1 MQLRKGQEITL
12 DVERLALEGR
22 GVAHL
27 DDLVVFVDKALAGER
42 VRARVRRV
50 KRRYAEARTVEILQ
64 AAPDRIEP
72 RCIHVGECGGCT
84 WQGLDYTR
92 QLDVKAALVRETLQH
107 IGGFQDLEV
116 PRALASPDPFHY
128 RNKME
133 YSFFV
138 GRDGSTVLGLHTP
151 GRFDHVFDLS
161 ACHLMSETSNAIV
174 HRVRQL
180 AHDSGLPAYHSKR
193 HEGFWRYLVIREG
206 KNTGQTMVNLV
217 TTDAPLPG
225 EETFVKALLQECPTI
240 TSVVRN
246 INTRKATIAVGERE
260 ESLHGNPWIEEVLDG
275 LHFRISAN
283 SFFQTN
289 PRQAERLFSLAIQAA
304 ELQPQD
310 NVLDLYCGTG
320 TISLFAARRARQVTG
335 IEIVDEAVR
344 GAEQN
349 AALNGID
356 NCRFLSGEVRDFFRK
371 RVAEA
376 SSADVVFT
384 DPPRAGL
391 HPDIVQALRLLQ
403 PPRIVYVS
411 CNPSTLARDL
421 EMLCRDDVYAIRSV
435 QPVDMFPHTYHIET
449 VVRLDRVRPGHPEA

>member
-50 KRRYAEARTVEILQ
+50 KRRYVEARAVEILRS
-64 AAPDRIEP
+64 APDRIAP
-72 RCIHVGECGGCT
+72 VCTHVDECGGCT
-84 WQGLDYTR
+84 WQGLAYER
-92 QLDVKAALVRETLQH
+92 QLEVKAALVRETLSH
-107 IGGFQDLEV
+107 IGGLRDIEV
-116 PRALASPDPFHY
+116 LPTLASPDTFHY

-133 YSFFV
+133 YSFFA
-138 GRDGSTVLGLHTP
+138 GREGGIVLGLHTP
-151 GRFDHVFDLS
+151 GRFDHVFDLA
-161 ACHLMSETSNAIV
+161 ACHLMSEPSNAVV

-180 AHDSGLPAYHSKR
+180 AKDSGLPAYHSK
-193 HEGFWRYLVIREG
+193 HHQGFWRYLVIREA
-206 KNTGQTMVNLV
+206 KNTEQTMVNLV
-217 TTDAPLPG
+217 TTDAALP
-225 EETFVKALLQECPTI
+225 EPQEFVAALLQVCPTI

-260 ESLHGNPWIEEVLDG
+260 ELLYGNPWIEEVLDG
-275 LHFRISAN
+275 LRFRISAN

-289 PRQAERLFSLAIQAA
+289 PRQAERLFAVAIEAA

-310 NVLDLYCGTG
+310 MVLDLYCGTG
-320 TISLFAARRARQVTG
+320 TLSLFAARHARQVTG
-335 IEIVDEAVR
+335 IEIVEEAVR

-349 AALNGID
+349 AAANGID

-376 SSADVVFT
+376 SSADVVIT

-391 HPDIVQALRLLQ
+391 HADIVQALRLLQ
-403 PPRIVYVS
+403 PSRIVYVS
-411 CNPSTLARDL
+411 CNPATLARDL
-421 EMLCRDDVYAIRSV
+421 EMLCRDDVYAVRSV

-449 VVRLDRVRPGHPEA
+449 VVRLDRVQQAR